1 MDGGSEI
8 AKGVRVKSGDRV
20 IVEYP
25 GYSLHGKAGKIVRD
39 WTDDFLGKLFV
50 ISVAGFPEVSLDAA
64 HIRPLAS
71 D

>member
-1 MDGGSEI
+1 MTPGTRI
-8 AKGVRVKSGDRV
+8 
-20 IVEYP
+20 IIEYP
-25 GYSLHGKAGKIVRD
+25 GYALHRKTGEVIRV
-39 WTDDFLGKLFV
+39 WVDDFLGKLFV